1 MNSLEYVVHS
11 FDHLKKKTHRGG
23 SGGGGRA
30 GGRRGH

>member
-23 SGGGGRA
+23 GGSGGR

>member
-23 SGGGGRA
+23 GGGT

>member
-11 FDHLKKKTHRGG
+11 FDHLKKKTHRGN
-23 SGGGGRA
+23 GGT

>member
-11 FDHLKKKTHRGG
+11 FDHLKKTHRGN
-23 SGGGGRA
+23 GGT